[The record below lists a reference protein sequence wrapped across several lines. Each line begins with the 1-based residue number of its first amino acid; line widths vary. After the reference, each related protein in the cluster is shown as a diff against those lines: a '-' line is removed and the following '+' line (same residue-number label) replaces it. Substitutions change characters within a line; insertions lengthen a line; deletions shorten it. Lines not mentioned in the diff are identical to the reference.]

1 MYLRLLPSVLL
12 SASLVSCAPYD
23 YNAQQ
28 DKKPIMIGSNPI
40 YTVDDKGN
48 LRRDRR
54 MENVRSRGCVD
65 NSTDCGR
72 PIGW

>member
-48 LRRDRR
+48 FRRGKR